1 MGFLG
6 LFDETKRVLGMVK
19 RLSKTREEYMLKAFV
34 ADLLWTWK
42 NDQRLLNVTWI
53 KRDGLPFSEDVA
65 KCYESVEIQNVYPKY
80 FAVIEEL
87 TKNINITEYTIRA
100 LIRKLPEGKP
110 IELEKLK
117 RSWK

>member
-42 NDQRLLNVTWI
+42 
-53 KRDGLPFSEDVA
+53 
-65 KCYESVEIQNVYPKY
+65 
-80 FAVIEEL
+80 
-87 TKNINITEYTIRA
+87 
-100 LIRKLPEGKP
+100 
-110 IELEKLK
+110 K
-117 RSWK
+117 RSKALERYLD